1 MTGSLRIRVGIIE
14 DHAIF
19 RSGIR
24 VLLASQH
31 GIEVVGD
38 AIDRKGAFELAHRES
53 PDIFLVDIH
62 LATESAVDFLE
73 ELLAFSGGKAILL
86 TGIDSEEEI
95 QRAIE
100 AGASG
105 LVYKGEEPEL
115 LFRAIERVHAG
126 EAWLSRSLLSS
137 ALRRL
142 RTRRSDKTKNDPDI
156 AKLAKLTA
164 REREIAALVTS
175 GLSRKK
181 IAEKLFVSECTV
193 RNHLTSIFGKLEV
206 ANQLELVF
214 FAQRHG
220 LGKPLAS

>member
-1 MTGSLRIRVGIIE
+1 MTGGIRVGIIE

-24 VLLASQH
+24 VLLASQP

-105 LVYKGEEPEL
+105 LVYKGEAPEL

-142 RTRRSDKTKNDPDI
+142 RTRRSDQTKNDPDI

-175 GLSRKK
+175 GLSRKR